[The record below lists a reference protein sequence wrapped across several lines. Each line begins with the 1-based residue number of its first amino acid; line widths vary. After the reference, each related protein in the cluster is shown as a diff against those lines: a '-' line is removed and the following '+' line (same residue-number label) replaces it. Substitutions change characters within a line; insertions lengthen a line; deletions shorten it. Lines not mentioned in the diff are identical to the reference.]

1 MRETSPEKH
10 GEFRIINLSVK
21 LYPPLEMSS
30 NLIWTD
36 NKRRSSD
43 QTIDGEDLQA
53 HFLLLND
60 RGTEFQFGACHV
72 QSGSRL
78 ELSSLPML
86 SFQRV

>member
-43 QTIDGEDLQA
+43 QTVDGEDCKRTSCCLMIEE
-53 HFLLLND
+53 LNFNL
-60 RGTEFQFGACHV
+60 EPVMF
-72 QSGSRL
+72 SREVGWNFHRCL
-78 ELSSLPML
+78 C
-86 SFQRV
+86 